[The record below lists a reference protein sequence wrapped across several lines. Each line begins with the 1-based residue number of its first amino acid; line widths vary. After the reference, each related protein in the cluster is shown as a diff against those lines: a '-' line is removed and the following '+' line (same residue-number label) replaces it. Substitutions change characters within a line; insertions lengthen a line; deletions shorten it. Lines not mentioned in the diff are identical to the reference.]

1 MPMEKIVKVAE
12 FVLMVETFLHMFYNT
27 QEICH
32 IKTMTYNFH
41 EITMGNTSKTD
52 LITYRIHSPSCLPKF
67 TQVISKS
74 MF

>member
-41 EITMGNTSKTD
+41 EITM
-52 LITYRIHSPSCLPKF
+52 
-67 TQVISKS
+67 
-74 MF
+74 